1 MLAFARG
8 LIRTKF
14 YGTELKW
21 VPPPNIRWLRMSNNF
36 NERSAGVWFALA
48 FYVLGGVY
56 MLAFWGVFDTGAYG
70 LAALGAISVVIG
82 VALFMLSRWG
92 FWIGLFTFPLYL
104 IEFVY
109 AVVSSVNLVGWFP
122 DVATSIFQSSMIIYL
137 IFLCFS
143 FILLLDRR
151 NSLKNDRILE
161 LLTRVITASGSEK
174 TET

>member
-1 MLAFARG
+1 
-8 LIRTKF
+8 
-14 YGTELKW
+14 
-21 VPPPNIRWLRMSNNF
+21 MSSNF
-36 NERSAGVWFALA
+36 NERSAGVWFALV

-56 MLAFWGVFDTGAYG
+56 MLAFWGVFDAAAYG

-104 IEFVY
+104 VEFIY

-122 DVATSIFQSSMIIYL
+122 DAVTGIFQSSMIIYL

-151 NSLKNDRILE
+151 NSLKNDRILDS
-161 LLTRVITASGSEK
+161 LNRVITASRSEK
-174 TET
+174 TEA